1 MEVGRI
7 LNHAFSDDARKADAD
22 GGDLFSAS
30 NFFDLLADAIHDA
43 FRGHGLQ
50 RVERLRF
57 FRKDAERTDDL
68 VAFHRAD
75 GDMFHHEYANCPA
88 HVAPAHSIESK
99 IPAIDSSFGRN

>member
-1 MEVGRI
+1 MEVGGI
-7 LNHAFSDDARKADAD
+7 LDHPVANDARKADAN
-22 GGDLFSAS
+22 GGDLFSAR
-30 NFFDLLADAIHDA
+30 NFVDLLADAIDDA

-57 FRKDAERTDDL
+57 FRKDTERTENL
-68 VAFHRAD
+68 VILHKSHSD
-75 GDMFHHEYANCPA
+75 VFHHEYANCPA

>member
-7 LNHAFSDDARKADAD
+7 LDHAVSDDARKADAD
-22 GGDLFSAS
+22 GGDFFSAR
-30 NFFDLLADAIHDA
+30 NFVDLLANAIDDA

-57 FRKDAERTDDL
+57 FRKDTERTEDL
-68 VAFHRAD
+68 VTFHKAH

-88 HVAPAHSIESK
+88 HVAPAHSIKSA
-99 IPAIDSSFGRN
+99 IPSIDSSFGRN